1 MLKFILLVIVF
12 FLVIRTL
19 VRMLRGGLFFI
30 RKSGSGHG
38 ENTPTS
44 FSSGRH
50 IEEAD
55 YEVLESHINDKE
67 QDAV

>member
-1 MLKFILLVIVF
+1 MLKFILLFIVL

-38 ENTPTS
+38 ENAPTS

-55 YEVLESHINDKE
+55 YEVLESRLQNKE
-67 QDAV
+67 RDAE